1 MRCEQADCDR
11 PPLAL
16 AHLSRR
22 CIKLPLYEITY
33 QNANLDALDAVECDG
48 KRRSAVSFASPFCRR
63 PRMDELETFMHI
75 VSSVVPVQSFIS
87 PRASAP
93 RFGVKKSRDRIGT
106 FAPHQHPYYELLFF
120 SENGS
125 PQRVASHRFST
136 HPGSLIFV
144 APMTSHEVLLEPSD
158 HCYVVYFDL
167 QFLHP
172 EMQEKAMP
180 DVELLRRAPE
190 LMPFA
195 FQDEIQFSIP
205 VSQIGVAESV
215 FERMLSCT
223 ESKSKN
229 LCGDTI
235 GRSLLT
241 LLLAEVTERH
251 CTELAQALK
260 TQHVVGQTARYVEA
274 AIGYIDRNLSRR
286 ITLSEAAGEVAVT
299 PNYLATLL
307 RRQTGSSFVELVT
320 QRRIAMASD
329 LLAYTSMRIS
339 QIADAV
345 GFKDADY
352 FSRRFTQIV
361 GSPPAAFRARQA
373 NVYSS
378 R

>member
-1 MRCEQADCDR
+1 
-11 PPLAL
+11 
-16 AHLSRR
+16 
-22 CIKLPLYEITY
+22 
-33 QNANLDALDAVECDG
+33 
-48 KRRSAVSFASPFCRR
+48 
-63 PRMDELETFMHI
+63 
-75 VSSVVPVQSFIS
+75 
-87 PRASAP
+87 
-93 RFGVKKSRDRIGT
+93 
-106 FAPHQHPYYELLFF
+106 
-120 SENGS
+120 
-125 PQRVASHRFST
+125 
-136 HPGSLIFV
+136 
-144 APMTSHEVLLEPSD
+144 
-158 HCYVVYFDL
+158 
-167 QFLHP
+167 
-172 EMQEKAMP
+172 MQEKAMP

-205 VSQIGVAESV
+205 ESQIGVAESV

-251 CTELAQALK
+251 RTELAQALK

>member
-1 MRCEQADCDR
+1 M
-11 PPLAL
+11 
-16 AHLSRR
+16 
-22 CIKLPLYEITY
+22 
-33 QNANLDALDAVECDG
+33 N
-48 KRRSAVSFASPFCRR
+48 
-63 PRMDELETFMHI
+63 LETFMHTA
-75 VSSVVPVQSFIS
+75 SSVVPVRSFVA
-87 PRASAP
+87 PRTSAP
-93 RFGVKKSRDRIGT
+93 RFGVKRSRDRIGT

-120 SENGS
+120 SESGS

-136 HPGSLIFV
+136 RPGSLIFV

-158 HCYVVYFDL
+158 QCYVVYFDL

-172 EMQEKAMP
+172 GMQEKAMP

-195 FQDEIQFSIP
+195 FQDEVQFSIP
-205 VSQIGVAESV
+205 ESQIGVTESV

-223 ESKSKN
+223 ESKD

-241 LLLAEVTERH
+241 LLLAEVTERYRA
-251 CTELAQALK
+251 ELVRALQA
-260 TQHVVGQTARYVEA
+260 QHVVGQTARYVEA
-274 AIGYIDRNLSRR
+274 VIGYIDRNLSRR
-286 ITLSEAAGEVAVT
+286 ITLSEAAGAVAVT

-329 LLAYTSMRIS
+329 LLAYTNMRIS

-352 FSRRFTQIV
+352 FSRRFAQIV
-361 GSPPAAFRARQA
+361 GSPPATFRARQA
-373 NVYSS
+373 NVGSA

>member
-1 MRCEQADCDR
+1 
-11 PPLAL
+11 
-16 AHLSRR
+16 
-22 CIKLPLYEITY
+22 
-33 QNANLDALDAVECDG
+33 
-48 KRRSAVSFASPFCRR
+48 
-63 PRMDELETFMHI
+63 MHT
-75 VSSVVPVQSFIS
+75 VSSVVPVQSFIA
-87 PRASAP
+87 PRASVP

-106 FAPHQHPYYELLFF
+106 FAPHRHPYYELLFF

-136 HPGSLIFV
+136 RPGSLIFV
-144 APMTSHEVLLEPSD
+144 APMTSHEVLIEPDD

-167 QFLHP
+167 ESLHP

-195 FQDEIQFSIP
+195 FQDELQFSIP
-205 VSQIGVAESV
+205 ESQIGITESV
-215 FERMLSCT
+215 FERMLNCT
-223 ESKSKN
+223 DRKN

-241 LLLAEVTERH
+241 LLLAEVTERYR
-251 CTELAQALK
+251 TELVGALQA
-260 TQHVVGQTARYVEA
+260 QHVVGQTARYVEA
-274 AIGYIDRNLSRR
+274 VIGYIDRNLSRR
-286 ITLSEAAGEVAVT
+286 VTLSEAARAVAVT

-307 RRQTGSSFVELVT
+307 RRQTGNSFVELVT

-352 FSRRFTQIV
+352 FSRRFTQVV
-361 GSPPAAFRARQA
+361 GTPPTTFRARQTD
-373 NVYSS
+373 VYLSP
-378 R
+378 